1 MDTSKLIILTFV
13 VTALWDVVLRFLSLN
28 VDSLPESY
36 EKSTPFIRYLK
47 PYFEQHT
54 LLAAALIAG
63 FVGATTQPII
73 LMITPFPKNLS
84 DLKYVF
90 MFLGLSFVV
99 SALYGFVMK
108 WSGLFPYLER
118 YYYNQLGVLNSM
130 YYDGVSGL
138 VVQVTLLLLLAVNNR
153 VHLINM

>member
-73 LMITPFPKNLS
+73 LMITPFPKNAF

-90 MFLGLSFVV
+90 MFLGVSFVV

-108 WSGLFPYLER
+108 WSGLFPYLVR
-118 YYYNQLGVLNSM
+118 YYYDKLGVARSM